1 MELRGDRLFY
11 VDTGEPADI
20 DLDPLLDRSD
30 PARGMYRGGS
40 VQAFNKGGN
49 KGTPKKKTS
58 WYDDAVMAVSRR
70 SNDIVA
76 AAADLADKYGLTVP
90 DTTAWIARNV
100 AGYSQ
105 QDADK
110 IRRNLGGVSNRAIVN
125 AGAASNET
133 RFRNSGGVGA
143 RPADEVT
150 PPARLSD
157 IAYRPADVPRA
168 VMSETP
174 KALRA
179 AGNYLTSTS
188 PQTMLSDAQRAGS
201 FAIQEVMKDPY
212 GYAFDTA
219 LYSNPATAIPA
230 SIFDLAAM
238 RGGSRE
244 LAQYA
249 QDDPEAARAKAMI
262 DALAVLP
269 VTGAGGVVGRRLT
282 RKR

>member
-1 MELRGDRLFY
+1 
-11 VDTGEPADI
+11 
-20 DLDPLLDRSD
+20 
-30 PARGMYRGGS
+30 MYRGGT
-40 VQAFNKGGN
+40 VQAFGNGGQ
-49 KGTPKKKTS
+49 PKKRTS
-58 WYDDAVMAVSRR
+58 FFDDAIMAVSRR
-70 SNDIVA
+70 SNDLVA

-90 DTTAWIARNV
+90 DTTAWIAQNV

-105 QDADK
+105 RDADK
-110 IRRNLGGVSNRAIVN
+110 IRRNLGGVTNRGLVN

-143 RPADEVT
+143 RPANEVT

-157 IAYRPADVPRA
+157 IAYRPADIPRA

-174 KALRA
+174 RALRA

-212 GYAFDTA
+212 GMAVDAA
-219 LYSNPATAIPA
+219 LYSAGPFVALPAAA
-230 SIFDLAAM
+230 FDFAAM

-249 QDDPEAARAKAMI
+249 QDNPEAANAKRMV
-262 DALAVLP
+262 DALSVLP
-269 VTGAGGVVGRRLT
+269 VAGAGGIVGRRVA